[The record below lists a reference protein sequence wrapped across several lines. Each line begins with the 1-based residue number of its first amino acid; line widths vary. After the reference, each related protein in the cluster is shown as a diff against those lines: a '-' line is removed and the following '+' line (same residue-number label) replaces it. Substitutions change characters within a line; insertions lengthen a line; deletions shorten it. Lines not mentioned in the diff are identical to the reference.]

1 MASARW
7 VGAGLVALSA
17 TSFGAMAIFALVAYA
32 GGADVTAVLFLR
44 FAIASVAM
52 AALTL
57 ATRRRWPSRRNA
69 TVLALMGGVGYVAQS
84 MCFFS
89 ALRFASAGLV
99 ALLLY
104 LYPFLVALIGVAF
117 LGERLTRRRSL
128 AMAAALVGTALTLG
142 EGLGG
147 SGIGVALGVATAVIY
162 SIYIVAGSRVLA
174 AEDALASST
183 VVMLAAALVF
193 GGLVLATGPR
203 FPVGPAAWM
212 ACVAIALVSTAVAMA
227 TFFAGIQRLGAA
239 DAATLSTLE
248 PVVTFILAAVFLG
261 EAVSALQII
270 GGAIVLGAV
279 IALARDGA
287 GSAQSGSGS
296 TRSR

>member
-1 MASARW
+1 M
-7 VGAGLVALSA
+7 ALSA
-17 TSFGAMAIFALVAYA
+17 TSFGAMAIFARVAYA

-128 AMAAALVGTALTLG
+128 AMAASMITFRSAASLEGVVGEVVDIFSAFRLFELG
-142 EGLGG
+142 IFLGG
-147 SGIGVALGVATAVIY
+147 PVGIDLCDCGLNPVRVKVCAADTNRVIDDVGVFTIDGANILFRATFDVAVQDDH
-162 SIYIVAGSRVLA
+162 AGQTVRKDIFHEAATHIQQNRGGLWGGQLVLRLCA
-174 AEDALASST
+174 TEKALAQQ
-183 VVMLAAALVF
+183 VVERIRIHAQ
-193 GGLVLATGPR
+193 GR
-203 FPVGPAAWM
+203 D
-212 ACVAIALVSTAVAMA
+212 
-227 TFFAGIQRLGAA
+227 AG
-239 DAATLSTLE
+239 DHFLE
-248 PVVTFILAAVFLG
+248 PLLQLILH
-261 EAVSALQII
+261 
-270 GGAIVLGAV
+270 
-279 IALARDGA
+279 
-287 GSAQSGSGS
+287 
-296 TRSR
+296 

>member
-1 MASARW
+1 
-7 VGAGLVALSA
+7 
-17 TSFGAMAIFALVAYA
+17 MAIFARVAYA

-174 AEDALASST
+174 AED
-183 VVMLAAALVF
+183 
-193 GGLVLATGPR
+193 
-203 FPVGPAAWM
+203 VGH
-212 ACVAIALVSTAVAMA
+212 LLTH
-227 TFFAGIQRLGAA
+227 FAGRLQRLN
-239 DAATLSTLE
+239 
-248 PVVTFILAAVFLG
+248 VRAAV
-261 EAVSALQII
+261 
-270 GGAIVLGAV
+270 
-279 IALARDGA
+279 
-287 GSAQSGSGS
+287 
-296 TRSR
+296 